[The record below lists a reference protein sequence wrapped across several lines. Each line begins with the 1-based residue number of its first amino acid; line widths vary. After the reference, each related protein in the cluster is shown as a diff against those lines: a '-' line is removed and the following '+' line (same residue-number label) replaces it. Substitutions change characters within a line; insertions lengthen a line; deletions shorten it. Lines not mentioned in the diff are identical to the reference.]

1 MTTGRKRA
9 DRLVERLFVRPP
21 VQQQQVQEEPSQP
34 QSVAARLKGIHE
46 SRKKTLAIV
55 RSMKRFV

>member
-9 DRLVERLFVRPP
+9 DRLVERLFTRTP
-21 VQQQQVQEEPSQP
+21 VQPQVQDEPSHP

-46 SRKKTLAIV
+46 SRRKTLAIV
-55 RSMKRFV
+55 RSMKRFI